1 MQLIGL
7 NSVVMEFL
15 CKNTEAVELSRARF
29 ILENSAAGGYE
40 IIIKACHWSKGL
52 AHSMEMDY
60 LQKL

>member
-1 MQLIGL
+1 
-7 NSVVMEFL
+7 MEFI
-15 CKNTEAVELSRARF
+15 CKNTEAVELSGARF